1 MRFNSIRFLGLSILA
16 VCIVGNSPRGWAQD
30 KDNAE
35 VTVSATATKI
45 DAAGKQKVTVTFDMQ
60 KDWHIYANP
69 VKNKSFASSQ
79 TRVAVKAM
87 VKLADVKITYPKGKL
102 HEDKDEGSSMIYEDR
117 AVVEIAVQEG
127 AGRHQSAGDRVR
139 LQRLQRRHRNV
150 PAAKESQNNPSLK
163 WSLSCIIL
171 DSARTRFW
179 PPDCVCSPWL

>member
-79 TRVAVKAM
+79 TRVAVKAR

-117 AVVEIAVQEG
+117 AVVEIAVQRAPDDTSPLEIEYAYNACNDVIG
-127 AGRHQSAGDRVR
+127 TC
-139 LQRLQRRHRNV
+139 LL
-150 PAAKESQNNPSLK
+150 PKKAKITLP
-163 WSLSCIIL
+163 
-171 DSARTRFW
+171 
-179 PPDCVCSPWL
+179 